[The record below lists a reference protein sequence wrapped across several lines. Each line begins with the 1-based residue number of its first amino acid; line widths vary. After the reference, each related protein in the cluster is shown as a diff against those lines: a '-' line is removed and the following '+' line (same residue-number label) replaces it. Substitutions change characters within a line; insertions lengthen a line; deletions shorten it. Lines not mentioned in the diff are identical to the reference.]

1 MNNEPRLPK
10 LKEMLAYFEADLEK
24 IRTMTTYDEIVQA
37 EFRGIKEMRNIM
49 LLANQVNFD
58 LYNAAQEQRRR
69 IANGDFQKAVVE
81 PEPVVEETTTSAEN
95 AQVEAP
101 KTVKKTKA
109 KRTKKVQK

>member
-24 IRTMTTYDEIVQA
+24 IRTMTTYDEIAQA

-69 IANGDFQKAVVE
+69 IANGDFQKTVA
-81 PEPVVEETTTSAEN
+81 EPVVEETATSAEN
-95 AQVEAP
+95 AQVEEP

-109 KRTKKVQK
+109 KRTKKAQK

>member
-1 MNNEPRLPK
+1 MINEPRLPK

-24 IRTMTTYDEIVQA
+24 IRTMTTYDEVAQA
-37 EFRGIKEMRNIM
+37 EFRGVKEMRNIM

-58 LYNAAQEQRRR
+58 LYNVVKEQRRR
-69 IANGDFQKAVVE
+69 IENGDFQNVT
-81 PEPVVEETTTSAEN
+81 PEPVVEEVATSAEI
-95 AQVEAP
+95 AQVETP

>member
-10 LKEMLAYFEADLEK
+10 LKEMLDYFEADLEK
-24 IRTMTTYDEIVQA
+24 IRTMTTYDEIAQA

-58 LYNAAQEQRRR
+58 LYNAAQEHRRR
-69 IANGDFQKAVVE
+69 IANGAFQKSVA
-81 PEPVVEETTTSAEN
+81 EPVVEETATSAET
-95 AQVEAP
+95 AQVEEP

>member
-24 IRTMTTYDEIVQA
+24 IRTMTTYDEIAQA
-37 EFRGIKEMRNIM
+37 EFRGVKEMRNIM

-58 LYNAAQEQRRR
+58 LYNVAQEQRRR
-69 IANGDFQKAVVE
+69 IANGDFQKPVA
-81 PEPVVEETTTSAEN
+81 EPVVEEIATSAET
-95 AQVEAP
+95 AQVEEP